1 MKQRLQA
8 RCGFSWHEEILL
20 MTNTYTQGQTGLNR
34 PVLLGQA
41 QTFSEMPFGA
51 WSAQLARVPAFMTSR
66 LAFMS
71 AEHHLVRNFAVRE
84 IPHEGRRLIDPE
96 RLAATIGLPARRV
109 LEILNDLER
118 NLFFLVRNAAGFIS
132 WAFPVTAET
141 TPHRLILN
149 TGERTHG
156 A

>member
-1 MKQRLQA
+1 
-8 RCGFSWHEEILL
+8 
-20 MTNTYTQGQTGLNR
+20 MTSTHTRGQNSLSR

-41 QTFSEMPFGA
+41 QTFSEMPADA
-51 WSAQLARVPAFMTSR
+51 WLAQLAKAPAFMKSW

-84 IPHEGRRLIDPE
+84 LPHEGRRAIDP
-96 RLAATIGLPARRV
+96 RRMAATIGLPAERV
-109 LEILNDLER
+109 LELLNDLER
-118 NLFFLVRNAAGFIS
+118 KLFFIVRNAAGLIN
-132 WAFPVTAET
+132 WAFPVTVET
-141 TPHRLILN
+141 TPHRLTLS

>member
-1 MKQRLQA
+1 MDSVSQQ
-8 RCGFSWHEEILL
+8 GPDILR
-20 MTNTYTQGQTGLNR
+20 R

-41 QTFSEMPFGA
+41 QTFSEMPVA
-51 WSAQLARVPAFMTSR
+51 EWLAQLARVPAFMTSR

-84 IPHEGRRLIDPE
+84 LPHEGRRPIDPK
-96 RLAATIGLPARRV
+96 RMAATMGLPTGRV

-118 NLFFLVRNAAGFIS
+118 NLFFLVRNAAGLIT
-132 WAFPVTAET
+132 WAFPVTVET
-141 TPHRLILN
+141 TPHRLTLS

>member
-1 MKQRLQA
+1 MA
-8 RCGFSWHEEILL
+8 
-20 MTNTYTQGQTGLNR
+20 NTHTQGQTGLNK
-34 PVLLGQA
+34 PLLLGQGHA
-41 QTFSEMPFGA
+41 FSEMPSDA
-51 WSAQLARVPAFMTSR
+51 WRAQLAKVPAFMASR

-84 IPHEGRRLIDPE
+84 LPHEGRRPIDPKHM
-96 RLAATIGLPARRV
+96 AATIGLPAGRV

-118 NLFFLVRNAAGFIS
+118 NLFFLVRNPAGLIS

-141 TPHRLILN
+141 TPHRLTLS